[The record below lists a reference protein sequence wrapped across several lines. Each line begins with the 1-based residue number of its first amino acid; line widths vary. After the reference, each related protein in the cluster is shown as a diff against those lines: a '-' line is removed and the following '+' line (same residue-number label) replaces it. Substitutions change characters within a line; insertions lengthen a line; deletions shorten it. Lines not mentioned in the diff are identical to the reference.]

1 MSVDTGKVAGR
12 RKLRFESLDEIL
24 REAERL
30 AAAKNVKQLGN
41 WSLGQVL
48 KHLASAMHMSIDGA
62 KSSPPWFIRLIGPL
76 LKKKVLK
83 EMSAGFQ
90 LPKAAAEE
98 LIASPSTTT
107 QDGIVSLR
115 DAVQRMKSNSQR
127 KPHSVFGKMTNAEWD
142 QLHFRH
148 AELHL
153 SFIEPA

>member
-1 MSVDTGKVAGR
+1 MSVETGKVTGR
-12 RKLRFESLDEIL
+12 RKLHFESLDQIL
-24 REAERL
+24 SEAERL
-30 AAAKNVKQLGN
+30 AAARDTRKLGN

-48 KHLASAMHMSIDGA
+48 KHLSSAMHMSIDGA
-62 KSSPPWFIRLIGPL
+62 KSLPPWFIRLIGPL
-76 LKKKVLK
+76 LKKRVLR

-90 LPKAAAEE
+90 LPKPAAEE

-107 QDGIVSLR
+107 QDGLIALR
-115 DAVQRMKSNSQR
+115 NAIQRMKSDSNR
-127 KPHSVFGKMTNAEWD
+127 KPHSVFGKMTNEEWD